1 MAATIRRVD
10 YFYLTIEDRPGEA
23 CRVLSRLASADVNL
37 LAFSA
42 VPTGAAHTQLTIF
55 PEHVD
60 RLARTAE
67 KEGWVLTAP
76 QRAFLIHGDDQLGAL
91 VQILTKLADAGIN
104 IFNSSGVTDGRGGY
118 GYIIHVRPEKY
129 DEAARVLEI

>member
-1 MAATIRRVD
+1 MAANIRRVD

-42 VPTGAAHTQLTIF
+42 VPTGAAHPQLALF
-55 PEHVD
+55 PARVD

-76 QRAFLIHGDDQLGAL
+76 QRAFLIHGDDHLGAL
-91 VQILTKLADAGIN
+91 VDILTKLADAGIN

-129 DEAARVLEI
+129 EEAARVLKI